1 VEYYDDV
8 LSAKLKRLVSGAIK
22 RSSLEKDHPPITY
35 EAFIEELDEGD
46 SFTASM
52 FDLLVKELA
61 ERRVRHN
68 PYSKHLISSQTAS
81 GLRSL
86 AAQARVYLDRERY
99 ARPAGSSHFLSEY
112 LSGAPDENAFDE
124 DDDGLTV
131 LDGVGPGEARINHEL
146 YEAYVGPVLEDLFPQ
161 WFRNSDT
168 NTAASTVGDDA
179 SERTLPE
186 PVWSPPPPIR
196 GRIGVPPNAP
206 TLRRQ
211 NPIHRGS
218 FRSSAPDFSDFTAR
232 RRLAAREGHDM
243 VMEAVTRTESVR
255 SPPPST
261 SIATRRPFYLRRPIR
276 RLDPTTTVIPTS
288 TLDIAENGSDA
299 GSSTSHIDGS
309 ERIRRP
315 RPVSTA
321 SWAEPPLEQPSSSAH
336 TTSIRYSRLRRGGLR
351 PPEMQPTF
359 LMDPPVGSRSRTEQG
374 GERATVTEAE
384 DDSRADSLRF
394 PVTFQN
400 TDPF

>member
-1 VEYYDDV
+1 
-8 LSAKLKRLVSGAIK
+8 
-22 RSSLEKDHPPITY
+22 
-35 EAFIEELDEGD
+35 
-46 SFTASM
+46 M

-86 AAQARVYLDRERY
+86 AAQARVYLDRDRY
-99 ARPAGSSHFLSEY
+99 VRPAGSGQFFSEFLS
-112 LSGAPDENAFDE
+112 GTPDENAFDE

-131 LDGVGPGEARINHEL
+131 LEGVGPGEARINHEL
-146 YEAYVGPVLEDLFPQ
+146 YEA
-161 WFRNSDT
+161 DT
-168 NTAASTVGDDA
+168 NTAASTIGDDA

-211 NPIHRGS
+211 NSIHRGT
-218 FRSSAPDFSDFTAR
+218 FRSSTSDFSDFTTR
-232 RRLAAREGHDM
+232 RRLATREGYD
-243 VMEAVTRTESVR
+243 VVGEGVARPEGVR
-255 SPPPST
+255 SPPPGI

-276 RLDPTTTVIPTS
+276 RLDPTTVTPTS
-288 TLDIAENGSDA
+288 TSDIVENGSDA
-299 GSSTSHIDGS
+299 GSSTSHLDSS

-321 SWAEPPLEQPSSSAH
+321 TWAEGPLEQSSSTS
-336 TTSIRYSRLRRGGLR
+336 TTSIRYPRLRRGGLR
-351 PPEMQPTF
+351 PPEMQPAF
-359 LMDPPVGSRSRTEQG
+359 LMDPQVGSRSRAEQG
-374 GERATVTEAE
+374 GERGTGTETE
-384 DDSRADSLRF
+384 DDSRVDSLRL
-394 PVTFQN
+394 PVTFQGP
-400 TDPF
+400 DPF